1 MSSTNPEK
9 SINPLNKKRIDKNFE
24 KIIKTVTKINKGNNE
39 MKTFKRNKSK
49 SILFPGNNLPTSSI
63 FPNINLKENN
73 FSTPNTSSDIKSQEN
88 SISKEDSI
96 NLIKKENN
104 NQKLANTEFSFLS
117 NFLKK
122 KMDKDYPNVGNV
134 KKNNF
139 YGNLKQSM
147 ATGYSGLKTSLGTG
161 YTGLKDSMAKG
172 YTGLKSS
179 MDTGYTGLKSSMDTG
194 NTGLKSSMDTGY
206 TGLKSSMDTGYT
218 GLKSSLGKGYDISK
232 QFIVDKTNPEKNV
245 NINIS
250 KIKEITQ
257 LVKNDCIYIDITNLI
272 GDYNFSV
279 TEKNYFN
286 KDKLLNTIIYSII
299 SNNKDNKNRIIYF
312 TRNNNNIERKIFMYN
327 VNEKKQYIYNVL

>member
-194 NTGLKSSMDTGY
+194 
-206 TGLKSSMDTGYT
+206 YT